1 MLGGPHAGNGVRPRP
16 LSSSPLALLPLFF
29 VFRPNPWALHV
40 VAASTLD
47 LKLAHSEPQ
56 SPGPG
61 HTICS
66 PLSPSVYVCVSMLS
80 VCLPPSICV
89 CLFACKRYKHVC
101 VCVSVCVCLCE
112 PKPPCLSLLV
122 LLLTRL
128 SQMRATQPGSNSF
141 DSGSTSLLAL
151 FASQVC
157 ICDLGW
163 HRRGLNCAL
172 GDVATAI
179 EL

>member
-47 LKLAHSEPQ
+47 LKLAHWEPQ

-66 PLSPSVYVCVSMLS
+66 PLSPSVYVCVSTTFYM
-80 VCLPPSICV
+80 
-89 CLFACKRYKHVC
+89 
-101 VCVSVCVCLCE
+101 CVSVCVRALQAWVYVCVCACE